1 MDDLGLIQHQV
12 DQNGHDIATQLVKT
26 KDFENQMKE
35 IQSFANDIKDWVT
48 NGGSG
53 VIQAVPNWQEP
64 TMLTA
69 STGNGGKMAFSGN
82 GLVFYDANGNQEPR
96 AGMDSEGRIYAD
108 AIKAGTIEAVNI
120 KSCLVE
126 SALTIGTSGGSMNV
140 YIGTN
145 NPRSIL
151 NPWKGGNVIWA
162 MSDNYQSMVSSG
174 QFATTN
180 GSDYTRIHPSA
191 ITVGDDDNQVLTQRN
206 FAAHAYR
213 RIKSWVKLWIADWIT
228 INGTR
233 HTIWKGI
240 DNGAYMGK
248 LRDLPGQG
256 RNDYRYTPGSNDDYG
271 YDEGAEGD
279 GTDLGQFATPSDIQ
293 ITDKNL
299 WNEINNMQSKINNI
313 QINPPTTEIDNPSS
327 WGTSSSDKS
336 KMLTYTEASNLGL
349 PTGVAAGTVT
359 VGTDGRPYRYMEY
372 TPTGNMHW
380 FRP

>member
-1 MDDLGLIQHQV
+1 M
-12 DQNGHDIATQLVKT
+12 N
-26 KDFENQMKE
+26 MK
-35 IQSFANDIKDWVT
+35 
-48 NGGSG
+48 
-53 VIQAVPNWQEP
+53 
-64 TMLTA
+64 
-69 STGNGGKMAFSGN
+69 
-82 GLVFYDANGNQEPR
+82 
-96 AGMDSEGRIYAD
+96 
-108 AIKAGTIEAVNI
+108 
-120 KSCLVE
+120 
-126 SALTIGTSGGSMNV
+126 V

-145 NPRSIL
+145 NPGSTL
-151 NPWKGGNVIWA
+151 NPWKNGRVIWA
-162 MSDNYQSMVSSG
+162 VSDNYSSMVSSG
-174 QFATTN
+174 QIATTS
-180 GSDYTRIHPSA
+180 GSSTTRIHPSA

-256 RNDYRYTPGSNDDYG
+256 RNDYSYIPGSNDDYG

-293 ITDKNL
+293 IVDQNVF
-299 WNEINNMQSKINNI
+299 NELNNMQS
-313 QINPPTTEIDNPSS
+313 QINSLQQGTQISTPPLNPDNPSS

-359 VGTDGRPYRYMEY
+359 VGTDGEPYRYMEY

-380 FRP
+380 FRS